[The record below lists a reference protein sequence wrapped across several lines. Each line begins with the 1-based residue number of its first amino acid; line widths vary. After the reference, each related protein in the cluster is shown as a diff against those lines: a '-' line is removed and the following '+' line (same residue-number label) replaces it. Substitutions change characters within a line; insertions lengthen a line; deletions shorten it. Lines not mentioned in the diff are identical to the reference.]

1 MPAASTA
8 RPSRRV
14 APRHSLGGTY
24 VKLQRHGLVAGLV
37 AGMLALSACGS
48 DNTDNNAGGGDSSGG
63 ASADCGSG
71 TLSWDGSSAQKTAV
85 TEWVKQ
91 YQGKCSGASINYQGA
106 GSGSGR
112 TAFYSGQIPVAGSDS
127 SIKSEDQ
134 GKADARCS
142 GGKAVN
148 LPMVLTPVEFIYNL
162 SGVSDLTLT
171 PSILAKVFSG
181 KITNWNDAEIAAANK
196 GASLPDKSITAV
208 HRSKDSGT
216 TENFTKF
223 LDAQAKDV
231 WTYGSGQA
239 WKAPGGQGAADSSAL
254 VQSVKS
260 TDGGIG
266 YVDGPDAKKNS
277 LTPAKLDVGA
287 GAVAPTTDTVGKA
300 ISAAK
305 VEGDNQDVKLSI
317 DYGLKDAGTY
327 PAILATYELTCTKGL
342 SADQSKFVKSFL
354 TYTASAEGQGVL
366 EALGYSPL
374 PDELA
379 TKVRSAVDAL
389 SAT

>member
-1 MPAASTA
+1 M
-8 RPSRRV
+8 
-14 APRHSLGGTY
+14 
-24 VKLQRHGLVAGLV
+24 KLQRHGLVVGLV
-37 AGMLALSACGS
+37 AGVLALSACGS
-48 DNTDNNAGGGDSSGG
+48 DNTSTNAGSGG
-63 ASADCGSG
+63 GTGSTGATADCGSG

-85 TEWVKQ
+85 AEWVKQ
-91 YQGKCSGASINYQGA
+91 YQAKCSDASINYQGQ

-112 TAFYSGQIPVAGSDS
+112 TAFYGGQIPVAGSDS
-127 SIKSEDQ
+127 SIKAEDQ
-134 GKADARCS
+134 SKADGRCS

-148 LPMVLTPVEFIYNL
+148 LPMVLTPVEFIYNVN
-162 SGVSDLTLT
+162 GVTDLTLT
-171 PSILAKVFSG
+171 PTILAKIFSG
-181 KITNWNDAEIAAANK
+181 KISKWNDAEIAAANK
-196 GASLPDKSITAV
+196 GATLPGTTITAV

-239 WKAPGGQGAADSSAL
+239 WKAPGGQGAPDSSGL
-254 VQSVKS
+254 VQAVKGA
-260 TDGGIG
+260 DGGIG

-287 GAVAPTTDTVGKA
+287 GAVAPSADTVGKA

-342 SADQSKFVKSFL
+342 SAEQAKFVKSFL
-354 TYTASAEGQGVL
+354 TYTASADGQGVL

-374 PDELA
+374 PTELA
-379 TKVRSAVDAL
+379 TKVRAAVDAL
-389 SAT
+389 SAA

>member
-1 MPAASTA
+1 M
-8 RPSRRV
+8 
-14 APRHSLGGTY
+14 
-24 VKLQRHGLVAGLV
+24 KLQRPGLIAGLV
-37 AGMLALSACGS
+37 ASALALSACGS
-48 DNTDNNAGGGDSSGG
+48 DNTDTPSAGGGSSANGG
-63 ASADCGSG
+63 SIDCADGS
-71 TLSWDGSSAQKTAV
+71 LQWDGSSAQKTAV
-85 TEWVKQ
+85 TAWVKA
-91 YQGKCSGASINYQGA
+91 YQDQCSGASINYQGQ

-112 TAFYSGQIPVAGSDS
+112 TAFYGGQIPVAGSDS

-134 GKADARCS
+134 AKADARCS

-148 LPMVLTPVEFIYNL
+148 LPMVLTPIEFVYNV
-162 SGVSDLTLT
+162 SGVTDLTLT
-171 PSILAKVFSG
+171 PAVLAKVFSG
-181 KITNWNDAEIAAANK
+181 KITNWNDAEIAKANP
-196 GASLPDKSITAV
+196 GAQLPSKTITAV

-231 WTYGSGQA
+231 WTFGSGQA
-239 WKAPGGQGAADSSAL
+239 WKAPGGQGAPDSSGL

-260 TDGGIG
+260 TDGAIG

-277 LTPAKLDVGA
+277 LTPAKIDVGG
-287 GAVAPTTDTVGKA
+287 GAVEPTAASVGKA

-305 VEGDNQDVKLSI
+305 VEGDATDIKLSI
-317 DYGLKDAGTY
+317 DYGLTDAGAY

-342 SADQSKFVKSFL
+342 PAEQAKFVKSFL
-354 TYTASAEGQGVL
+354 TYTASTEGQGVL

-379 TKVRSAVDAL
+379 GKVRSAVDAL
-389 SAT
+389 SAA